1 MLDSSEEMNK
11 SSWCLVSFGLGL
23 RKAVTC
29 VPKPHRAPAGIAA
42 GRAKGCLSS
51 AGGCARA
58 PQVLSLLS
66 EACAGKG
73 KNKS

>member
-1 MLDSSEEMNK
+1 MLVSSEEMNK

-29 VPKPHRAPAGIAA
+29 VPTPCRAPAGIAA

-66 EACAGKG
+66 EACAGK
-73 KNKS
+73 